1 MGNKAKT
8 IAVMFAMDAEARP
21 LVEHLALEENPSA
34 FARANGAAP
43 MKCFTGRVTSSTSN
57 DDADAP
63 TVIHVVCAGSC
74 AKHSVCNVG
83 TVGAALSTYETC
95 VSLKPDVIVNA
106 GTAGGFAKRGGQVG
120 DVYLGSTFKNHDRRI
135 PIPGYDAYGVGE
147 YDAHPT
153 PKLAEALGCKRGVVC
168 TGNSLD
174 ATETCKKLL
183 DEYEASV
190 KEMEA
195 AAMAHVAHL
204 FGVPFIAVKTITD
217 IVDGPVA
224 TQEEFLANL
233 GAAAAALKDVVPKVV
248 DFIAGRD
255 VDDL

>member
-43 MKCFTGRVTSSTSN
+43 MKCFTGKVTSSDD
-57 DDADAP
+57 DDAL

-106 GTAGGFAKRGGQVG
+106 GTAGGFAKRGGKVG
-120 DVYLGSTFKNHDRRI
+120 DVYPGSTFKNHDRRI
-135 PIPGYDAYGVGE
+135 PDSRVRRVRGRGVRRPSDAETRRGVG
-147 YDAHPT
+147 
-153 PKLAEALGCKRGVVC
+153 V
-168 TGNSLD
+168 
-174 ATETCKKLL
+174 
-183 DEYEASV
+183 
-190 KEMEA
+190 
-195 AAMAHVAHL
+195 
-204 FGVPFIAVKTITD
+204 
-217 IVDGPVA
+217 
-224 TQEEFLANL
+224 
-233 GAAAAALKDVVPKVV
+233 
-248 DFIAGRD
+248 
-255 VDDL
+255 

>member
-1 MGNKAKT
+1 M
-8 IAVMFAMDAEARP
+8 
-21 LVEHLALEENPSA
+21 
-34 FARANGAAP
+34 
-43 MKCFTGRVTSSTSN
+43 
-57 DDADAP
+57 
-63 TVIHVVCAGSC
+63 
-74 AKHSVCNVG
+74 
-83 TVGAALSTYETC
+83 
-95 VSLKPDVIVNA
+95 
-106 GTAGGFAKRGGQVG
+106 
-120 DVYLGSTFKNHDRRI
+120 
-135 PIPGYDAYGVGE
+135 
-147 YDAHPT
+147 
-153 PKLAEALGCKRGVVC
+153 VC

-248 DFIAGRD
+248 DFIASRD

>member
-1 MGNKAKT
+1 MGNEVKT

-21 LVEHLALEENPSA
+21 LVDHLALEENPSA

-43 MKCFTGRVTSSTSN
+43 MKCFTGRVTSSSN
-57 DDADAP
+57 EDAP

-106 GTAGGFAKRGGQVG
+106 GTAGGFAKRGGKVG

-147 YDAHPT
+147 YEAHPT

-183 DEYEASV
+183 DEYQASV